1 MTTGRKRGGFT
12 ASSGPTSPSSSDLS
26 PLDAAPE
33 FLKLVVPDD
42 EQGEGCLSS
51 ILPGNLPHGGPPEIE
66 RPEQRLLLAH
76 RHRLTRPPTPVRFMM
91 GLLSEP
97 PRVYQCRRVNELRGD
112 RIYPP

>member
-42 EQGEGCLSS
+42 EQGEGRLSS
-51 ILPGNLPHGGPPEIE
+51 ILPIHLPRGGPPEIE
-66 RPEQRLLLAH
+66 RPEQRPLLAH
-76 RHRLTRPPTPVRFMM
+76 RHRLT
-91 GLLSEP
+91 LSGGQSSSVGGEDP
-97 PRVYQCRRVNELRGD
+97 LFDGVAAVEDVALRG
-112 RIYPP
+112 

>member
-42 EQGEGCLSS
+42 EQGEGRLSS
-51 ILPGNLPHGGPPEIE
+51 ILPIHLPHGGLPEIE

-76 RHRLTRPPTPVRFMM
+76 RHRLTPPPAPVRFMM
-91 GLLSEP
+91 RLLSGVG
-97 PRVYQCRRVNELRGD
+97 RV
-112 RIYPP
+112 